1 MGLFS
6 FPGKSQ
12 QDADDDLDVP
22 VKPRRSRRSP
32 TQDEEPIDPMLPEKQ
47 RARRRL
53 IGATALVLAAIIG
66 LPMIFDADPNKPLAD
81 DVETQIPDKAAP
93 ANDSPTSQPAQPSA
107 QQNSTQKIVE
117 PPAPAPAVIP
127 PKAAADVK
135 PAPEPAKPEPAKPEP
150 VKTVKPN
157 SEASD
162 KPASDK
168 TADRKATAEEDKSQA
183 KEKPRKYLL
192 QVAAVNSK
200 SKADEL
206 KSRLKESGIKAYSEK
221 VSTKDGDRFRV
232 RVGPFASREEAE
244 KMQVRVKKIGLN
256 GSVQSM

>member
-32 TQDEEPIDPMLPEKQ
+32 SPDEEPIDPMLPEKQ

-81 DVETQIPDKAAP
+81 DVETQIPDKVSPAP
-93 ANDSPTSQPAQPSA
+93 ESLKPQPAPQSVPQKAIESPAPAQPPS
-107 QQNSTQKIVE
+107 
-117 PPAPAPAVIP
+117 PPQTVPE
-127 PKAAADVK
+127 VK
-135 PAPEPAKPEPAKPEP
+135 TAPEPAK
-150 VKTVKPN
+150 TVKPN
-157 SEASD
+157 AEASD
-162 KPASDK
+162 KSVPNK
-168 TADRKATAEEDKSQA
+168 TAESKAPAEEDKSPA
-183 KEKPRKYLL
+183 KEKARKYLL

-200 SKADEL
+200 TKADDL

-244 KMQVRVKKIGLN
+244 KMQVRVKKIGLS

>member
-81 DVETQIPDKAAP
+81 DVETQIPDKASP
-93 ANDSPTSQPAQPSA
+93 ANDSATSQAAPPPAQQTP
-107 QQNSTQKIVE
+107 TQKIVE
-117 PPAPAPAVIP
+117 APAPAPVPAVVP
-127 PKAAADVK
+127 PKAASDVK
-135 PAPEPAKPEPAKPEP
+135 PAPEAAKPEP
-150 VKTVKPN
+150 VKTAKPD
-157 SEASD
+157 SEASE

-168 TADRKATAEEDKSQA
+168 TAERKATAEEDKSQA
-183 KEKPRKYLL
+183 KEKSRRYLL

-200 SKADEL
+200 SKADDL

-244 KMQVRVKKIGLN
+244 KMQARVKKIGLN

>member
-6 FPGKSQ
+6 FPGKNQ
-12 QDADDDLDVP
+12 QDADDDLDAP

-32 TQDEEPIDPMLPEKQ
+32 TQDEEPVDPMLPEKQ

-81 DVETQIPDKAAP
+81 DVETQIPDKISPAP
-93 ANDSPTSQPAQPSA
+93 ESLKPQPAPQSVTQKVVESPVPAQP
-107 QQNSTQKIVE
+107 
-117 PPAPAPAVIP
+117 PAPSQPVSEL
-127 PKAAADVK
+127 KA
-135 PAPEPAKPEPAKPEP
+135 APEPAK
-150 VKTVKPN
+150 TVKSN
-157 SEASD
+157 TEASE
-162 KPASDK
+162 KPASGK
-168 TADRKATAEEDKSQA
+168 TSEGKAPVDEDKPQS
-183 KEKPRKYLL
+183 KEKARKYLL

-200 SKADEL
+200 TKADDL

-221 VSTKDGDRFRV
+221 ISTKDGDRFRV

-244 KMQVRVKKIGLN
+244 KMQARVKKMGLN

>member
-32 TQDEEPIDPMLPEKQ
+32 SPDEEPIDPMLPEKQ

-81 DVETQIPDKAAP
+81 NAEIQIPDKVSPATETLKPQPAP
-93 ANDSPTSQPAQPSA
+93 QPVPQKAIESPVPAQP
-107 QQNSTQKIVE
+107 
-117 PPAPAPAVIP
+117 PAPPQPVSE
-127 PKAAADVK
+127 VK
-135 PAPEPAKPEPAKPEP
+135 TAPEPAK
-150 VKTVKPN
+150 TVKPN
-157 SEASD
+157 AEASD
-162 KPASDK
+162 KSVPNK
-168 TADRKATAEEDKSQA
+168 TAESKAPAEEDKSPA
-183 KEKPRKYLL
+183 KEKARKYLL

-200 SKADEL
+200 TKADDL

-244 KMQVRVKKIGLN
+244 KMQARVKKMGLS

>member
-6 FPGKSQ
+6 FPGKNQ

-81 DVETQIPDKAAP
+81 DVETQIPDKV
-93 ANDSPTSQPAQPSA
+93 S
-107 QQNSTQKIVE
+107 
-117 PPAPAPAVIP
+117 
-127 PKAAADVK
+127 
-135 PAPEPAKPEPAKPEP
+135 PAPESLKPQPAPQSVPQKVVESPAPPQPAPEVKVAPEP

-157 SEASD
+157 AEASD
-162 KPASDK
+162 KPAADK
-168 TADRKATAEEDKSQA
+168 IAEREAPAEGDKSQA
-183 KEKPRKYLL
+183 KEKARKYLL

-200 SKADEL
+200 SKADDL
-206 KSRLKESGIKAYSEK
+206 KARLKESGIKAYSEK
-221 VSTKDGDRFRV
+221 INTKDGDRFRV
-232 RVGPFASREEAE
+232 RVGPFATREEAE
-244 KMQVRVKKIGLN
+244 KMQARVKKIGLS

>member
-6 FPGKSQ
+6 FPGKNQ

-32 TQDEEPIDPMLPEKQ
+32 TQDEEPVDPMLPEKQ

-81 DVETQIPDKAAP
+81 DVETQIPDKISPAP
-93 ANDSPTSQPAQPSA
+93 ESLKPQPAPQSVTQKVVESPVPAPPVPSQPVP
-107 QQNSTQKIVE
+107 E
-117 PPAPAPAVIP
+117 L
-127 PKAAADVK
+127 KA
-135 PAPEPAKPEPAKPEP
+135 APEPAK
-150 VKTVKPN
+150 TVKSDTEV
-157 SEASD
+157 SE

-168 TADRKATAEEDKSQA
+168 NSEGKAPVDEDKPQT
-183 KEKPRKYLL
+183 KEKARKYLL

-200 SKADEL
+200 TKADDL
-206 KSRLKESGIKAYSEK
+206 KSRLKESGIKAYFEK
-221 VSTKDGDRFRV
+221 ISTKDGDRFRV
-232 RVGPFASREEAE
+232 RVGPFATREEAE
-244 KMQVRVKKIGLN
+244 KMQARVKKLGLS

>member
-6 FPGKSQ
+6 FPGKNQ

-81 DVETQIPDKAAP
+81 DVETQIPDKVSPAP
-93 ANDSPTSQPAQPSA
+93 ESLKPQPAPQKAIESPAPAQP
-107 QQNSTQKIVE
+107 
-117 PPAPAPAVIP
+117 PAPPQPVP
-127 PKAAADVK
+127 DVK
-135 PAPEPAKPEPAKPEP
+135 TAPEPAK
-150 VKTVKPN
+150 TVKPN
-157 SEASD
+157 AEASD
-162 KPASDK
+162 KPVPNK
-168 TADRKATAEEDKSQA
+168 TAESKAPAEEDKSPP
-183 KEKPRKYLL
+183 KEKARKYLV

-200 SKADEL
+200 SKADDL

-221 VSTKDGDRFRV
+221 ISTKDGDRFRV
-232 RVGPFASREEAE
+232 RVGPFATREEAE
-244 KMQVRVKKIGLN
+244 KMQARVKKIGLT

>member
-6 FPGKSQ
+6 FPGKNQ

-32 TQDEEPIDPMLPEKQ
+32 TQDEEPVDPMLPEKQ

-81 DVETQIPDKAAP
+81 DVETQIPDKVSPAP
-93 ANDSPTSQPAQPSA
+93 ESLKPQPAPQSVPQKAIESPAPAQPPS
-107 QQNSTQKIVE
+107 
-117 PPAPAPAVIP
+117 PPQTVPE
-127 PKAAADVK
+127 VK
-135 PAPEPAKPEPAKPEP
+135 TAPEPAK
-150 VKTVKPN
+150 TVKPN
-157 SEASD
+157 AEASD
-162 KPASDK
+162 KSVPNK
-168 TADRKATAEEDKSQA
+168 TAESKAPAEEDKSPA
-183 KEKPRKYLL
+183 KEKARKYLL

-200 SKADEL
+200 TKADDL

-244 KMQVRVKKIGLN
+244 KMQARVKKMGLS

>member
-32 TQDEEPIDPMLPEKQ
+32 SPDEEPIDPMLPEKQ

-81 DVETQIPDKAAP
+81 DVETQIPDKVSPAP
-93 ANDSPTSQPAQPSA
+93 ESLKPQPAPQSVPQKAIESPAPAQPPS
-107 QQNSTQKIVE
+107 
-117 PPAPAPAVIP
+117 PPQTVPE
-127 PKAAADVK
+127 VK
-135 PAPEPAKPEPAKPEP
+135 TAPEPAK
-150 VKTVKPN
+150 TVKPN
-157 SEASD
+157 AEASD
-162 KPASDK
+162 KSVPNK
-168 TADRKATAEEDKSQA
+168 TAESKAPAEEDKSPA
-183 KEKPRKYLL
+183 KEKARKYLL

-200 SKADEL
+200 TKADDL

-244 KMQVRVKKIGLN
+244 KMQARVKKMGLS

>member
-81 DVETQIPDKAAP
+81 DVETQIPDKASS

-107 QQNSTQKIVE
+107 PQTVTQRVVE
-117 PPAPAPAVIP
+117 PPAPAQATVPVP
-127 PKAAADVK
+127 PKAASDLK
-135 PAPEPAKPEPAKPEP
+135 PAPEPAKSEP

-157 SEASD
+157 SEASE

-168 TADRKATAEEDKSQA
+168 AAERKATAEEDKPQA

-200 SKADEL
+200 AKADDL

-244 KMQVRVKKIGLN
+244 KMQARVKKIGLN

>member
-32 TQDEEPIDPMLPEKQ
+32 TPDEEPIDPMLPEKQ

-81 DVETQIPDKAAP
+81 DVETQIPDKL
-93 ANDSPTSQPAQPSA
+93 
-107 QQNSTQKIVE
+107 
-117 PPAPAPAVIP
+117 APAPENLKPQLGPQSVTQKLVESPATVQPLAP
-127 PKAAADVK
+127 PQPASEVKA
-135 PAPEPAKPEPAKPEP
+135 APEPAK
-150 VKTVKPN
+150 TVKPRA
-157 SEASD
+157 EDSD
-162 KPASDK
+162 KPVPNK
-168 TADRKATAEEDKSQA
+168 TAESKAPAEEDKSQN
-183 KEKPRKYLL
+183 KEKARKYLL
-192 QVAAVNSK
+192 QVAAVNTK
-200 SKADEL
+200 TKADDL

-232 RVGPFASREEAE
+232 RVGPFASRDEAE
-244 KMQVRVKKIGLN
+244 KMQARVKKMGLS

>member
-6 FPGKSQ
+6 FPGKNQ

-81 DVETQIPDKAAP
+81 DVETQIPDKVSPAP
-93 ANDSPTSQPAQPSA
+93 ESLKPQPAPQSVP
-107 QQNSTQKIVE
+107 QKVVE
-117 PPAPAPAVIP
+117 SPAPPQPASEV
-127 PKAAADVK
+127 KA
-135 PAPEPAKPEPAKPEP
+135 APEPAK
-150 VKTVKPN
+150 TLKPN
-157 SEASD
+157 AEVSD
-162 KPASDK
+162 KSAADKNAEREAPA
-168 TADRKATAEEDKSQA
+168 EGDKSQA
-183 KEKPRKYLL
+183 KEKARKYLL

-200 SKADEL
+200 SKADDL
-206 KSRLKESGIKAYSEK
+206 KARLKESGIKAYSEK
-221 VSTKDGDRFRV
+221 INTKDGDRFRV
-232 RVGPFASREEAE
+232 RVGPFATREEAE
-244 KMQVRVKKIGLN
+244 KMQARVKKIGLS

>member
-81 DVETQIPDKAAP
+81 DVETQIPDKVSPAP
-93 ANDSPTSQPAQPSA
+93 ESLKPQPAPQKAIESPAPAQP
-107 QQNSTQKIVE
+107 
-117 PPAPAPAVIP
+117 PAPPQPVP
-127 PKAAADVK
+127 EVK
-135 PAPEPAKPEPAKPEP
+135 PAPEPAK
-150 VKTVKPN
+150 TVKPN
-157 SEASD
+157 AEASD
-162 KPASDK
+162 KPVPNK
-168 TADRKATAEEDKSQA
+168 TAESKAPAEEDKSPP
-183 KEKPRKYLL
+183 KEKARKYLL

-200 SKADEL
+200 TKADDL

-244 KMQVRVKKIGLN
+244 KMQARVKKMGLS

>member
-6 FPGKSQ
+6 FPGKNQ

-81 DVETQIPDKAAP
+81 DVETQIPDKVSPAP
-93 ANDSPTSQPAQPSA
+93 ESLKPQPAPQSVPQKAIESPAPAQP
-107 QQNSTQKIVE
+107 
-117 PPAPAPAVIP
+117 PAPPQPVP
-127 PKAAADVK
+127 EVK
-135 PAPEPAKPEPAKPEP
+135 PAPEPAK
-150 VKTVKPN
+150 TVKPN
-157 SEASD
+157 AEASD
-162 KPASDK
+162 KPVPNK
-168 TADRKATAEEDKSQA
+168 TAESKAPAEEDKSPA
-183 KEKPRKYLL
+183 NEKVRKYLV

-200 SKADEL
+200 SKADDL

-221 VSTKDGDRFRV
+221 ISTKDGDRFRV
-232 RVGPFASREEAE
+232 RVGPFATREEAE
-244 KMQVRVKKIGLN
+244 KMQARVKKIGLT

>member
-6 FPGKSQ
+6 FPGKNQ
-12 QDADDDLDVP
+12 KDADDDLDVP

-32 TQDEEPIDPMLPEKQ
+32 TQDEEPIDPMLPDKQ

-81 DVETQIPDKAAP
+81 DVETQIPDK
-93 ANDSPTSQPAQPSA
+93 
-107 QQNSTQKIVE
+107 I
-117 PPAPAPAVIP
+117 APAPESLKPQPVP
-127 PKAAADVK
+127 QSVTQKVVES
-135 PAPEPAKPEPAKPEP
+135 PAPEQPPVPPKPASEIKTASGP
-150 VKTVKPN
+150 VKTLKPN
-157 SEASD
+157 AEASD
-162 KPASDK
+162 KPAREK
-168 TADRKATAEEDKSQA
+168 TAERKGPAEGDKSQG
-183 KEKPRKYLL
+183 KEKARKYLL

-200 SKADEL
+200 SKADDL
-206 KSRLKESGIKAYSEK
+206 KGRLKESGIKAYSEK
-221 VSTKDGDRFRV
+221 ISTKDGDRFRV

-244 KMQVRVKKIGLN
+244 KMQARVKKMGLN

>member
-6 FPGKSQ
+6 FPGKNQ

-81 DVETQIPDKAAP
+81 DVETQIPDKVSPAP
-93 ANDSPTSQPAQPSA
+93 ESLKPQPAPQSVP
-107 QQNSTQKIVE
+107 QKVVE
-117 PPAPAPAVIP
+117 PPAPAQLPVPPHPASEVRT
-127 PKAAADVK
+127 
-135 PAPEPAKPEPAKPEP
+135 APEPAK
-150 VKTVKPN
+150 TLKPN
-157 SEASD
+157 AEVSD
-162 KPASDK
+162 KSAADKNAEREAPA
-168 TADRKATAEEDKSQA
+168 EGDKSQG
-183 KEKPRKYLL
+183 KEKARKYLL

-200 SKADEL
+200 SKADDL
-206 KSRLKESGIKAYSEK
+206 KARLKESGIKAYSEK
-221 VSTKDGDRFRV
+221 ISTKDGDRFRV
-232 RVGPFASREEAE
+232 RVGPFATREEAE
-244 KMQVRVKKIGLN
+244 KMQARVKKIGLS